1 MKKSKRV
8 FTEDEREG
16 WMKWKNKKIKEEGNK
31 CNLSKLLE
39 DIPNAPSRG
48 TILRWEH
55 KQQTTGNV
63 ETIIENWG
71 HPSLLTSGEM
81 EIVAGWMLTQEF
93 KEKVVRAIDII
104 NFVKDSFN
112 LDVSKQWVSEAVQRF
127 GFTSQRTKTSK
138 ASHPISK
145 KIPEMKQFISEVR
158 SVISDGVELSRLV
171 AMDEVMFWNS
181 GSVLRSYAVRNG

>member
-1 MKKSKRV
+1 MEILTITTKVGNKKKITNYCTLLSVKKSLVAVFLPTFIHTSMNFLLHTRTGRPFYTFMKKSKRV

-55 KQQTTGNV
+55 KQQTIGNV
-63 ETIIENWG
+63 ETMTKNWG
-71 HPSLLTSGEM
+71 RPSLLTSGEM
-81 EIVAGWMLTQEF
+81 EVVAGWILTQEF
-93 KEKVVRAIDII
+93 KEEVVRAIDII

-112 LDVSKQWVSEAVQRF
+112 LNVSKQWVSEAV
-127 GFTSQRTKTSK
+127 
-138 ASHPISK
+138 
-145 KIPEMKQFISEVR
+145 
-158 SVISDGVELSRLV
+158 
-171 AMDEVMFWNS
+171 
-181 GSVLRSYAVRNG
+181 